1 MNIAFYAPMKSP
13 DHIRP
18 SGDRRIA
25 RLLIKALK
33 TSGHRVELMSE
44 LRSWEG
50 RGDHSVQCEIRS
62 QSSKIADQIIKNIRA
77 RPPELK
83 PDIWFSYHL
92 YHKAPDWIGPQ
103 VAAELTIPY
112 VVAEAS
118 YASKQEQGPWA
129 LGHQQVI
136 VGLNQAAAIVC
147 LNPRDVPAL
156 EKISES
162 KHKIHHLLPFLDHEV
177 DPRLH
182 NAMNRK
188 HLAKKYNLDPARPW
202 LVCVAMM
209 RDDAKL
215 RSYENLAKSLKR
227 VTQACQV
234 LLIGDGKSRSA
245 VEKLFA
251 GALAES
257 TRYAGQLDQ
266 DETMLALTGCD
277 LFVWPAVNEAIGMA
291 ILEAQACGLAVVA
304 GNSGAIPNIVQ
315 HGQTGYVCD
324 PDDNQSM
331 AERIDQLLQNPD
343 LRAQFSLASIRNIQ
357 QRHRLQSAAD
367 SLDKILESICN
378 PVMQ

>member
-13 DHIRP
+13 EHIQP

-50 RGDHSVQCEIRS
+50 RGDHSVQREIRS

-92 YHKAPDWIGPQ
+92 YHKAPDWIGPR
-103 VAAELTIPY
+103 VAAEFTIPY

-118 YASKQEQGPWA
+118 YASKQEQGPWS
-129 LGHQQVI
+129 LGHEQVI

-162 KHKIHHLLPFLDHEV
+162 KHKIHQLSPFLDHEV
-177 DPRLH
+177 DPLLH
-182 NAMNRK
+182 DAMNRK
-188 HLAKKYNLDPARPW
+188 RLAKKYNLDPARPW

-215 RSYENLAKSLKR
+215 CSYENLAKSLKR
-227 VTQACQV
+227 VTQARQI
-234 LLIGDGKSRSA
+234 LLIGDGQSRAA

-315 HGQTGYVCD
+315 HGRTGYVCD

-343 LRAQFSLASIRNIQ
+343 LRAQFSLASIQNIQ
-357 QRHRLQSAAD
+357 QRHSLQSAAD